1 MMYNSELRLLI
12 SVTAINTELVLIWR
26 CSVLIWRPS
35 WPLRCC
41 VRRGLHGLY
50 FFIAFM
56 AFMAAF
62 FFITFMA
69 FIAAFFF
76 ITFMAFM
83 AAFFFITFM
92 AFIALA
98 IATREV

>member
-1 MMYNSELRLLI
+1 MYNSELRLLI

-26 CSVLIWRPS
+26 CSVLIWGAS

-62 FFITFMA
+62 FFITGGAAFMA

-76 ITFMAFM
+76 ITFMAPM

-92 AFIALA
+92 AFMAA
-98 IATREV
+98 PM